1 MPELSRYKRTAQ
13 IAKFLIPALARI
25 FSSKHAQTALSLG
38 ETGVALLQGKGA
50 GSGWDLGAEV
60 TAVMPFIRAGATVFD
75 VGANKGEWS
84 RAIQDRV
91 GKVRLFLFEPQAM
104 CVYYRKID
112 GGGQTQAAVGETDGR
127 CGRQCFASRKKRYPF
142 RPATVQVERGRCG
155 LNRLVHGS
163 PRCRVG

>member
-84 RAIQDRV
+84 RAIVESEVASMALRIAASSV
-91 GKVRLFLFEPQAM
+91 GSFS
-104 CVYYRKID
+104 
-112 GGGQTQAAVGETDGR
+112 
-127 CGRQCFASRKKRYPF
+127 SRYI
-142 RPATVQVERGRCG
+142 AT
-155 LNRLVHGS
+155 
-163 PRCRVG
+163 